1 MIVKR
6 LQITA
11 NECGVNMHT
20 DTNTFMVYSP
30 AICYRPGHPMQ
41 KTPLESLIDA
51 HFKKTRHADPFLP
64 DIEQEKRINQ
74 LYGVFQC
81 LSILG
86 LMDETDLEYSDDFLR
101 CGGSV
106 KELGFCDHSSR

>member
-30 AICYRPGHPMQ
+30 AICYRPNHPMQ

-51 HFKKTRHADPFLP
+51 HFERTRYADPYYP
-64 DIEQEKRINQ
+64 DIEQEKSVNQ
-74 LYGVFQC
+74 LYGVFQS

-86 LMDETDLEYSDDFLR
+86 LMKETDLEHVDDFLR
-101 CGGSV
+101 YGGEV
-106 KELGFCDHSSR
+106 RELGFTER